1 MKQPKLYRAVYIA
14 VWFESPRLVCGEYE
28 PAISI
33 EYYKAR
39 QALNESGERVW
50 VLIDRLPSER
60 DAGCIIEPNFDEWHY
75 QNPKPFIPNLTR
87 TIKPTIK
94 EKKEAEEWMRS
105 FDEMGLPF

>member
-14 VWFESPRLVCGEYE
+14 VWFERPMMIYGDYE
-28 PAISI
+28 PSISI

-39 QALNESGERVW
+39 QALNEKGERVW

-60 DAGCIIEPNFDEWHY
+60 DAGCIIEPNFDEWHHK
-75 QNPKPFIPNLTR
+75 NPKPFMPNLTR

-94 EKKEAEEWMRS
+94 EKNEAKIWSEMFGYEE
-105 FDEMGLPF
+105 FPY